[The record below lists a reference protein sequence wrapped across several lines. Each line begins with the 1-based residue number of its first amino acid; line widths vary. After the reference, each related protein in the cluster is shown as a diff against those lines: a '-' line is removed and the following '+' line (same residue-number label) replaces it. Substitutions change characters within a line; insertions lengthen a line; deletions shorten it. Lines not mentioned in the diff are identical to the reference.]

1 MMAEIDT
8 AILIGSISDISE
20 LEYLKDIIDA
30 RIKYLKECTGEDQT
44 MDVFRLLISIFF
56 VLTIGINIAGIIA
69 SFNAIRRY
77 QKALDIL
84 NECEDI
90 LAIRENYRK
99 QG

>member
-1 MMAEIDT
+1 
-8 AILIGSISDISE
+8 
-20 LEYLKDIIDA
+20 
-30 RIKYLKECTGEDQT
+30 

-56 VLTIGINIAGIIA
+56 VLTIGINIAGIVA

-84 NECEDI
+84 HECEDI
-90 LAIRENYRK
+90 LSILEKYRK